1 MDANGFM
8 LDGWMQDSDGNWY
21 FLSQSHDGSF
31 GAMCT
36 GWVLSD
42 GLWYYMNP
50 NAGGPKGAMMT
61 GWQWVNGKCY
71 YLYEQTGGPKG
82 ACAIS
87 TTING
92 WQVGADGAWIQ

>member
-1 MDANGFM
+1 
-8 LDGWMQDSDGNWY
+8 
-21 FLSQSHDGSF
+21 
-31 GAMCT
+31 
-36 GWVLSD
+36 
-42 GLWYYMNP
+42 
-50 NAGGPKGAMMT
+50 MMT

-92 WQVGADGAWIQ
+92 WQVGPDGAWIQ